1 MNRAFEDKLRGD
13 LETLK
18 RAGTY
23 KHLRHITT
31 PMAPEVHMEEAG
43 DVIVLSSNN
52 YLGLS
57 DRPEVVEAGKRGLD
71 RYGAG
76 TASVRFICG
85 TFDIHRKLEERIA
98 EFLGTEAALT
108 YVSCWNANT
117 GLFATICDEGSA
129 IVSDELNH
137 ASIIDGVRLASKA
150 RRERY
155 KHSDMHVLEEKL
167 EAVAG
172 CFPIVI
178 VTDGVFSMEGDL
190 AKLPEIV
197 ELARKHGA
205 IVVVDDSHGTGV
217 MGKTGRGTIEH
228 YGLTGQI
235 DIITGTLGKALG
247 GAAGGFV
254 AGSAALIDTLIQR
267 SRPQLFSN
275 ALPATVACSALA
287 AIDYL
292 DAHPETIGRLR
303 ENTKYF
309 REGLERIGYRPL
321 PGESAIVPIIV
332 GETAFAIAMSD
343 RLLKRGVFV
352 TGFGFPVVPEG
363 TARIRVQISAA
374 LTKDEMDRALA
385 AFQSAGEDAGILKGG
400 ATATGS
406 AG

>member
-1 MNRAFEDKLRGD
+1 MNQAFEEKLQSD
-13 LETLK
+13 LDALK
-18 RAGTY
+18 KAGTY
-23 KHLRHITT
+23 KRLRHLTT

-52 YLGLS
+52 YLGLL
-57 DRPEVVEAGKRGLD
+57 EK
-71 RYGAG
+71 YGAG

-85 TFDIHRKLEERIA
+85 TFDIHRTLEERIA
-98 EFLGTEAALT
+98 EFLGTEAALS

-117 GLFATICDEGSA
+117 GLFATICDAGSA

-155 KHSDMHVLEEKL
+155 KHSNMGELEEKL
-167 EAVAG
+167 KAVQG

-190 AKLPEIV
+190 AKLPEIS
-197 ELARKHGA
+197 ELAKKYGA
-205 IVVVDDSHGTGV
+205 ITVVDDSHGTGV

-228 YGLTGQI
+228 YGLTGKI

-254 AGSAALIDTLIQR
+254 AGSNALVDTLIQR

-275 ALPATVACSALA
+275 ALPATVACSSLA
-287 AIDYL
+287 AIEYL
-292 DAHPETIGRLR
+292 EAHPELVDALR
-303 ENTKYF
+303 EKTSYF
-309 REGLERIGYRPL
+309 REGLKRIGYKPL
-321 PGESAIVPIIV
+321 ESESAIVPIIV
-332 GETAFAIAMSD
+332 GETAFAITVSD
-343 RLLKRGVFV
+343 QLLKNGVFV
-352 TGFGFPVVPEG
+352 TGFGYPVVPEG

-374 LTKDEMDRALA
+374 LTKEEMDRALA
-385 AFQSAGEDAGILKGG
+385 AFEKVGKE
-400 ATATGS
+400 TGLL
-406 AG
+406 A

>member
-1 MNRAFEDKLRGD
+1 MNQAFEEKLQSD
-13 LETLK
+13 LDALK
-18 RAGTY
+18 KAGTY
-23 KHLRHITT
+23 KRLRHLTT

-52 YLGLS
+52 YLGLADLS
-57 DRPEVVEAGKRGLD
+57 EVVDAGIRGLEK
-71 RYGAG
+71 YGAG

-85 TFDIHRKLEERIA
+85 TFDIHRILEERIA
-98 EFLGTEAALT
+98 EFLGTEAALS

-117 GLFATICDEGSA
+117 GLFATICEAGSA

-150 RRERY
+150 RRERF
-155 KHSDMHVLEEKL
+155 KHSDMGELEEKL
-167 EAVAG
+167 KAVAG

-190 AKLPEIV
+190 AKLPEIA
-197 ELARKHGA
+197 ELAKKYGA
-205 IVVVDDSHGTGV
+205 ITVVDDSHGTGV

-228 YGLTGQI
+228 YGLTGKI

-254 AGSAALIDTLIQR
+254 AGSNALIDTLIQR

-275 ALPATVACSALA
+275 ALPATVACSSLA
-287 AIDYL
+287 AIEYL
-292 DAHPETIGRLR
+292 EAHPELVDALR
-303 ENTKYF
+303 EKTGYF
-309 REGLERIGYRPL
+309 REGLKRIGYKPL
-321 PGESAIVPIIV
+321 ESESAIVPIIV
-332 GETAFAIAMSD
+332 GETAFAITVSD
-343 RLLKRGVFV
+343 QLLKNGVFV

-374 LTKDEMDRALA
+374 LTTKEMDRALA
-385 AFQSAGEDAGILKGG
+385 AFEKVGKE
-400 ATATGS
+400 TGLL
-406 AG
+406 A

>member
-1 MNRAFEDKLRGD
+1 MNQTFEGKLQGD
-13 LETLK
+13 LNAL
-18 RAGTY
+18 RAAGTY

-52 YLGLS
+52 YLGLA
-57 DRPEVVEAGKRGLD
+57 DLPEVVEAGKRGLD

-85 TFDIHRKLEERIA
+85 TFDIHRTLENKIA
-98 EFLGTEAALT
+98 SFLGTEAALS
-108 YVSCWNANT
+108 YVACWNANT
-117 GLFATICDEGSA
+117 GLFATICDQGSA
-129 IVSDELNH
+129 IISDELNH

-155 KHSDMHVLEEKL
+155 KHSDMQQLREKL
-167 EAVAG
+167 EAVKG

-197 ELARKHGA
+197 ELARAHDA

-228 YGLTGQI
+228 FGLTGQI

-254 AGSAALIDTLIQR
+254 AGSNALVDTLIQR

-275 ALPATVACSALA
+275 ALPATVACSSLE
-287 AIDYL
+287 AIEYL
-292 DAHPETIGRLR
+292 DGHPELVQTLR
-303 ENTKYF
+303 ENTTYF
-309 REGLERIGYRPL
+309 RAGLNRIGYKPIE
-321 PGESAIVPIIV
+321 GESAIVPIIV

-343 RLLKRGVFV
+343 KLLANGVFV

-385 AFQSAGEDAGILKGG
+385 AFEDVGKSVGIL
-400 ATATGS
+400 S
-406 AG
+406 AS